1 MQKCLQ
7 ELHLIR
13 GIYEA
18 IKIAILPP
26 QQSSFHE
33 LCHTAPH
40 IQALQNVHFMF
51 SKYCTSYTIKFY
63 LSSVVLKQ
71 QFPQL
76 F

>member
-1 MQKCLQ
+1 MKKCLQ

-26 QQSSFHE
+26 QQSSFHR
-33 LCHTAPH
+33 LPH
-40 IQALQNVHFMF
+40 SPRIQALQNVHFMF

-63 LSSVVLKQ
+63 LSTVVLKQ

>member
-1 MQKCLQ
+1 MFTGAASL
-7 ELHLIR
+7 R

-18 IKIAILPP
+18 IKIIILPP
-26 QQSSFHE
+26 QQSSFHK
-33 LCHTAPH
+33 LCRTAPVSRH
-40 IQALQNVHFMF
+40 CTVHFMF